1 MRKSSCSAAISP
13 NCAPTLSAKAKA
25 SRRHNMRF
33 PLVLALFAVQ
43 TGSVHAGG
51 APPLEWWVASSL
63 EKIRPADAEPARAV
77 HAARLFAARNEFESF
92 QIVLRADAAG
102 ASDVDIDISD
112 LRASHGR
119 EISRNNITIYAERF
133 IDLSRASAS

>member
-1 MRKSSCSAAISP
+1 
-13 NCAPTLSAKAKA
+13 
-25 SRRHNMRF
+25 
-33 PLVLALFAVQ
+33 
-43 TGSVHAGG
+43 
-51 APPLEWWVASSL
+51 
-63 EKIRPADAEPARAV
+63 V

-133 IDLSRASAS
+133 IDLSRASASEGSAGEWPDPLVPRVDRYAGERRNAFPLTLDPARNQPVWVEVYVPRDAPPGDYSGAARITCH